1 MAGATREWGHGGGG
15 VEKRGIKGEGVNKEA
30 GAWKVHHIVRKN
42 GKDEIKDGII
52 VYKRQEVYKK

>member
-1 MAGATREWGHGGGG
+1 MVGGGG
-15 VEKRGIKGEGVNKEA
+15 GEKRGIKGEGVNKEA